1 MRGATRGDGR
11 RGEDVTVNLRTIKP
25 ISMRMQLAAGET
37 PPPLLE
43 VRGEVYLPLSGFN
56 ELNERLV
63 AEGKKPTPNPRN
75 AAAGS
80 LRQKDSSITA
90 SRPLS
95 IWIHGLGQREG
106 LPANGHWEAL
116 QWLREH
122 GFRTNP
128 YAEHHDTVESVAA
141 ACREWEQRRIELDYE
156 IDGIVIKVDSFD
168 QQRRLGA
175 LHDRPRWAR
184 AFKWAPM
191 TAQTKLNKIHIRVGR
206 TGALNP
212 WAQLEPVEVGG
223 VTVSQATLHNEEDIN
238 RKDIREGDNVIVQR
252 AGDVIPQVV
261 GPVLPHAKG
270 TKPFKMPKKCPLCGA
285 DIVKPEGEAMHR
297 CPNRACPSRGL
308 ESLINW
314 VQAAADIEGVGEQSV
329 RRLWDLGLVR
339 SLPDLYRL
347 TKEQLMEL
355 EGYGEISATNAI
367 ESIEA
372 SKQVPFHRV
381 LFGLNIPDV
390 GWVTAQNLAR
400 HFENVDR
407 LLEASAGGHPG
418 GRGNRAGARGGD
430 RGVVLGRREPR
441 ARRRAAVARSALR
454 DRRRAQAGR
463 RAADRQHVR
472 HHRHARSVHAR
483 RSGRRAR
490 SEGRQGRELRV
501 GEDDGADRR
510 RGAGE
515 LEADEGAQGRSAAPV
530 RSGPRRA
537 TARLGPARS
546 GPARGG
552 PTSTRADGRSARPRT
567 RSGRSRSRREP
578 THRPSCPSSPGR
590 GRAPG
595 GLRSRSCSV
604 PLTPATGSAASS
616 AGRTIGSAQ
625 ATFSRPPS
633 ALAVSRSSRERPE
646 PSTMR
651 TPAIGTPAV
660 GERLHDHCCARGARA
675 AVELVEAEL
684 LQQHLRGE
692 VVALAVHE
700 ADHRRERGRG
710 DGRERLR
717 PVVGLSDPDG
727 PGNGDRRPCEG
738 RRETPSPLRAPA
750 CA

>member
-1 MRGATRGDGR
+1 LASSKVEQRAAELRDVLDYHLYRYHVLDDPEVTDAEYDVLYDELVRLEEANPDLVTKDSPTQRVGAPPSDKFQKVEHPSPMGSLEKVTTGEALEKWHQDVCKRLGTSEVAYVTEPKIDGLSINLIYEDGVFVRGATRGDGR

-106 LPANGHWEAL
+106 LPASGHWEAL

-128 YAEHHDTVESVAA
+128 YAEHHDTVASVAA

-261 GPVLPHAKG
+261 GPVLPHVKG

-367 ESIEA
+367 ESIQA
-372 SKQVPFHRV
+372 SKLVPFHRV

-400 HFENVDR
+400 HFESVDK
-407 LLEASAGGHPG
+407 LLEAKQEDILEVEGIGPERAEAIAEWFSDDAN
-418 GRGNRAGARGGD
+418 RGLVD
-430 RGVVLGRREPR
+430 
-441 ARRRAAVARSALR
+441 
-454 DRRRAQAGR
+454 
-463 RAADRQHVR
+463 
-472 HHRHARSVHAR
+472 
-483 RSGRRAR
+483 
-490 SEGRQGRELRV
+490 ELRQLGLRFEIGDELKPVDGPLTGNTYVITGTLEAFTRDEAAAALEAKGAKVGNAVSGKTTGLIV
-501 GEDDGADRR
+501 GEEPGNSKLTKARKV
-510 RGAGE
+510 E
-515 LEADEGAQGRSAAPV
+515 VPLLSEAD
-530 RSGPRRA
+530 
-537 TARLGPARS
+537 L
-546 GPARGG
+546 
-552 PTSTRADGRSARPRT
+552 
-567 RSGRSRSRREP
+567 
-578 THRPSCPSSPGR
+578 
-590 GRAPG
+590 
-595 GLRSRSCSV
+595 
-604 PLTPATGSAASS
+604 
-616 AGRTIGSAQ
+616 
-625 ATFSRPPS
+625 
-633 ALAVSRSSRERPE
+633 
-646 PSTMR
+646 
-651 TPAIGTPAV
+651 
-660 GERLHDHCCARGARA
+660 
-675 AVELVEAEL
+675 VEL
-684 LQQHLRGE
+684 LRG
-692 VVALAVHE
+692 
-700 ADHRRERGRG
+700 
-710 DGRERLR
+710 
-717 PVVGLSDPDG
+717 
-727 PGNGDRRPCEG
+727 
-738 RRETPSPLRAPA
+738 
-750 CA
+750 